1 MAKMKLKTNKAV
13 AKRFRRTASGK
24 YKRSRA
30 GKGHLLTHK
39 TRKRKRGLRHTAMTD
54 KTDMKKIRRMLP
66 NG

>member
-1 MAKMKLKTNKAV
+1 MQKLKTNKAV

-24 YKRSRA
+24 YKRTRA

-39 TRKRKRGLRHTAMTD
+39 SKSRKRGLRKAAYTD